1 MRVSRKMRTRP
12 WARRNIWL
20 FDLHELCP
28 SISNFLRGCR
38 LHEGIYVALTPM
50 AEQVEGYATPLY
62 FSEVLVTSWGVD
74 QQRLR
79 VYDAAEAAWYPL
91 AGKEAAR
98 RKRAAAEAKLAR
110 LRRLLQE
117 RSEADRK

>member
-1 MRVSRKMRTRP
+1 MD
-12 WARRNIWL
+12 I
-20 FDLHELCP
+20 
-28 SISNFLRGCR
+28 
-38 LHEGIYVALTPM
+38 
-50 AEQVEGYATPLY
+50 
-62 FSEVLVTSWGVD
+62 

-98 RKRAAAEAKLAR
+98 RKRAEAEAQRAYARAAEAEAKIAR

-117 RSEADRK
+117 RSESDRK